1 MVFYGFKHFKI
12 SGVVKWQAEYGGLR
26 MIFILYI
33 LWFIFNGRFTAET
46 AVVGLIV
53 CCALYFFL
61 CRFLGYSIKN
71 DIASIK
77 KIPLFIVFFVVLFF
91 HIVLSNISVIKIIL
105 SPNKKPESK
114 FVTFNPGLKKFT
126 SKCILANSITLTPG
140 TYTLKLEDG
149 QYTVHAL
156 VPDFAKDL
164 NNMPVL
170 KYIRKM
176 EDKAQ

>member
-1 MVFYGFKHFKI
+1 
-12 SGVVKWQAEYGGLR
+12 
-26 MIFILYI
+26 MIFVLYI

-53 CCALYFFL
+53 CCVLYFFL
-61 CRFLGYSIKN
+61 CRFLGYSVKN

-77 KIPLFIVFFVVLFF
+77 KIPLFAVFFIILFF

-105 SPNKKPESK
+105 SPHKKPESK
-114 FVTFNPGLKKFT
+114 ITTFNPGLKSF
-126 SKCILANSITLTPG
+126 SARCILANSITLTPG

-164 NNMPVL
+164 NSMPIL

-176 EDKAQ
+176 EDKTK